1 MHVYSLRE
9 ATKILYIILVFAF
22 IVIIATN
29 PDSIWEYYVRLDLI
43 LICAISIIT
52 NIILSDFLSI
62 VAYIIVLTI
71 NVEYFLQNFYFRF

>member
-9 ATKILYIILVFAF
+9 VTKILYIILVFAF

-29 PDSIWEYYVRLDLI
+29 PDSIWEYSVRLDLI
-43 LICAISIIT
+43 LICALSIIT

-62 VAYIIVLTI
+62 VAYIIVLTV

>member
-62 VAYIIVLTI
+62 VAYIIVLTV

>member
-43 LICAISIIT
+43 LICALSIIT

-62 VAYIIVLTI
+62 VAYIIVLTV